1 MANFAPVLHEKYTVG
16 VPFAGKYKEIFNSED
31 EKFGGKGAANP
42 RVKTSKAEACDGRPD
57 SITIRIPELAVLVF
71 VCTPEKPAKKEAPAK
86 AAGDKTGGAKK
97 SSGKTSPESLVDSV
111 KKAAVKKAG
120 SVKKAAA
127 DTAGSVK
134 KAAADKAGSV
144 KKAAADTAD
153 SVKKA
158 ATKKAKS
165 VKNAL
170 SGNAAGGTEK
180 VGQS

>member
-1 MANFAPVLHEKYTVG
+1 MKLIIASNNEHKLREIKAILGHHFEEIVSLRE
-16 VPFAGKYKEIFNSED
+16 AG
-31 EKFGGKGAANP
+31 
-42 RVKTSKAEACDGRPD
+42 
-57 SITIRIPELAVLVF
+57 IRIPELAVLVF